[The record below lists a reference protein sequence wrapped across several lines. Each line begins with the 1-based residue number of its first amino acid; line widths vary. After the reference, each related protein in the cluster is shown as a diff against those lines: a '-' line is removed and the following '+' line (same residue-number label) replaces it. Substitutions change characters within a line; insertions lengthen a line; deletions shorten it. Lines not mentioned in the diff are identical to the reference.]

1 MKKRAKANL
10 PSECH
15 ELLQRLKNATFDV
28 EVFVELKQSLTEMLQ
43 KIYSATKKEKG
54 LTFSIP
60 SNNKTNSSK
69 FNVINIPP
77 RKKKNVSV

>member
-15 ELLQRLKNATFDV
+15 ELLQRLNATFDV
-28 EVFVELKQSLTEMLQ
+28 EVFVKLKQSLTEMLQ

-54 LTFSIP
+54 LTFNIP

-77 RKKKNVSV
+77 RKKKNVPV